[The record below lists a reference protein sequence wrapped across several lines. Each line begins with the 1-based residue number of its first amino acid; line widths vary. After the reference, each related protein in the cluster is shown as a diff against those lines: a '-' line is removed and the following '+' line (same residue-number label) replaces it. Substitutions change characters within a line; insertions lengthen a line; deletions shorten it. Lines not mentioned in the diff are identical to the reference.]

1 MIEIIVASK
10 NSGKIREIKALLN
23 LEFVRWLTYQDF
35 KEWPVAEET
44 GQNFEE
50 NAREKALTLARW
62 SGKLALADDS
72 GLEVDALEGEPG
84 VRSARF
90 AGEKATY
97 AQNNEKLLELLK
109 DVPYE
114 ERKARFRCVLVLAES
129 SGKVHLTEG
138 VVEGRISLEPAGQ
151 EGFGYDPI
159 FIPNGFDK
167 TLAEFSL
174 EEKNK
179 ISHRGQAL
187 QKMRDEL
194 LKLRR

>member
-1 MIEIIVASK
+1 MIEIIIASK
-10 NSGKIREIKALLN
+10 NPGKIREIEAFLN
-23 LEFVRWLTYQDF
+23 LEFIKWLTHEDF
-35 KEWPVAEET
+35 KEWPVTREA
-44 GQNFEE
+44 GQSFEE
-50 NAREKALTLARW
+50 NARKKALTLARW
-62 SGKLALADDS
+62 SGKSALADDS
-72 GLEVDALEGEPG
+72 GLEVDALGGQPG
-84 VRSARF
+84 VRSACF
-90 AGEKATY
+90 AGKNATY
-97 AQNNEKLLELLK
+97 AQNNEKLLKLLSN
-109 DVPYE
+109 VPYE
-114 ERKARFRCVLVLAES
+114 NRKARFRCILVLAEP
-129 SGKVHLTEG
+129 SGKDHLTEG